1 MANMIARLGV
11 LLGLD
16 TAEFNKGLADAG
28 RKLDAFAAQAQRGAA
43 VAGAAFVALTTK
55 AMAYAD
61 EIADVAKANDFAIDS
76 IIKLQDSLASS
87 GGKAE
92 DAGKLLASFT
102 NYVDKA
108 AEGSFEA
115 QKLFAK
121 LGVSFQDLGKLSTEE
136 LFNKAVKG
144 IAAIEDPLT
153 RAAKGM
159 EVFGKAGKGV
169 DFVGLADGMDRT
181 TSDAQKQ
188 AQAIEQLA
196 ALYDKLAQAGRDFLL
211 GFIKEFGTT
220 ISDTFDYIKKL
231 TSGADTLKNILK
243 GVVDNVLLAGAHIA
257 YMFVQVYK
265 EFETIAR
272 QIGALAVGDLDKF
285 NRLHKEAVERA
296 KKDRQDLENFEQKI
310 LGGAG
315 GGRGFINPPLVGG
328 EVAAGRA
335 TKAGTNPEEE
345 KRKREAEAQAKR
357 DADAHRRQLQEI
369 EAISQAE
376 VAYARLVSSVVE
388 LGHAEERRIQ
398 TQEVL
403 ADLESRRNQMAQY
416 DFDYQQQFIRL
427 TAERTEAL
435 KQLESVELLPSDR
448 EARQKRINELFQR
461 QFDLIVKIRDVEK
474 AKTIGT
480 TEEGFMGA
488 AKEFFKNL
496 PTEMEVGAAMFG
508 SMMGNMNRALDNF
521 VRTGKMNFKDFAKSI
536 ILDLIAIQ
544 LKAQAMKLFANLF
557 GFGNPTTSSTG
568 SVDYSF
574 AGMKMNFGGPKADGG
589 AIASDSAYMVG
600 ERGPELF
607 VPRMS
612 GSIIPNRAL
621 GAMGGTT
628 NVTNY
633 NINAIDSKSF
643 EERLMGSSNAIWAAN
658 LYAQKRLPLGAGR
671 M

>member
-16 TAEFNKGLADAG
+16 TAEFNKGLAEAG
-28 RKLDAFAAQAQRGAA
+28 RKLDEFVGQAQRGAA
-43 VAGAAFVALTTK
+43 IAGAAFVGLTTK

-61 EIADVAKANDFAIDS
+61 EISDVAKANDFAIDS
-76 IIKLQDSLASS
+76 IIKLQDALANS

-121 LGVSFQDLGKLSTEE
+121 LGVSFQDLGKLSSEE

-169 DFVGLADGMDRT
+169 DFVGVAEGMDKT
-181 TSDAQKQ
+181 TAEAQKQ
-188 AQAIEQLA
+188 AQAIQQLA
-196 ALYDKLAQAGRDFLL
+196 ELYDKLAQAGRDFLL
-211 GFIKEFGTT
+211 KFIKEFGPS
-220 ISDTFDYIKKL
+220 ISDTYDYIQKL

-315 GGRGFINPPLVGG
+315 GGRGFINPPMALSGQPTG
-328 EVAAGRA
+328 QRREVAVP
-335 TKAGTNPEEE
+335 KEV
-345 KRKREAEAQAKR
+345 EAELKAKMKMWADSMRRYQAEQ
-357 DADAHRRQLQEI
+357 DALNNL
-369 EAISQAE
+369 E
-376 VAYARLVSSVVE
+376 VAYGKVVSAMVDYQKAQDRRVDLEEQLIE
-388 LGHAEERRIQ
+388 LDLKKRD
-398 TQEVL
+398 L
-403 ADLESRRNQMAQY
+403 ADYEY
-416 DFDYQQQFIRL
+416 EYQRKMIELNHQQI
-427 TAERTEAL
+427 EAL
-435 KQLESVELLPSDR
+435 RDIQQMELMPDDRAKRIEHQNQLYERQVGLIKKVRDTE
-448 EARQKRINELFQR
+448 EARRTG
-461 QFDLIVKIRDVEK
+461 DVVK
-474 AKTIGT
+474 
-480 TEEGFMGA
+480 GFMEA
-488 AKEFFKNL
+488 AKDFFQNL
-496 PTEMEVGAAMFG
+496 PTEMETGAAMFG
-508 SMMGNMNRALDNF
+508 SMMNNMNRALENF
-521 VRTGKMNFKDFAKSI
+521 VRTGKLNFKDFARSV
-536 ILDLIAIQ
+536 ILGLVEIQ
-544 LKAQAMKLFANLF
+544 LKAQAMKLFANLL
-557 GFGNPTTSSTG
+557 GFSAGPQTGTTVPVADIAVPG
-568 SVDYSF
+568 R
-574 AGMKMNFGGPKADGG
+574 AEGGPVAGG
-589 AIASDSAYMVG
+589 AAYMVG

-612 GSIIPNRAL
+612 GTIIPNKAM
-621 GAMGGTT
+621 GAMGNTT

-633 NINAIDSKSF
+633 NINAIDVKSF
-643 EERLMGSSNAIWAAN
+643 EERIMGSSNAVWAAN

>member
-16 TAEFNKGLADAG
+16 TAEFNKGLSEAG
-28 RKLDAFAAQAQRGAA
+28 RKLDAFTAQAKQGAV
-43 VAGAAFVALTTK
+43 VAGAAFAALTTK

-76 IIKLQDSLASS
+76 VIKLQDALASS

-181 TSDAQKQ
+181 TADAQKQ

-211 GFIKEFGTT
+211 GFIKEFGTS
-220 ISDTFDYIKKL
+220 ISDTFDYIQKL

-285 NRLHKEAVERA
+285 SRIHKEAVERA
-296 KKDRQDLENFEQKI
+296 KKDREDLDRFEQKI

-315 GGRGFINPPLVGG
+315 GGRGFINPPMALSGQPTG
-328 EVAAGRA
+328 QRRE
-335 TKAGTNPEEE
+335 TKEGVNKEL
-345 KRKREAEAQAKR
+345 EAELKAKMKMWADSMRRYQAEQ
-357 DADAHRRQLQEI
+357 DALDNL
-369 EAISQAE
+369 E
-376 VAYARLVSSVVE
+376 VAYGKVISKMVDYEKAQDRRL
-388 LGHAEERRIQ
+388 
-398 TQEVL
+398 
-403 ADLESRRNQMAQY
+403 DLEEQLLDLDLKKQGMADYEFEYRRKMIELNH
-416 DFDYQQQFIRL
+416 QQI
-427 TAERTEAL
+427 EAL
-435 KQLESVELLPSDR
+435 REIQQMELMPDDR
-448 EARQKRINELFQR
+448 AKRIEHQNQLYER
-461 QFDLIVKIRDVEK
+461 QVGLIKKVRD
-474 AKTIGT
+474 
-480 TEEGFMGA
+480 TEELRRTGDITKGFMEA
-488 AKEFFKNL
+488 AKDFFQKM
-496 PTEMEVGAAMFG
+496 PTEMETGAAMFG
-508 SMMGNMNRALDNF
+508 SLMGNMSQALDNF
-521 VRTGKMNFKDFAKSI
+521 VRTGKLNFKDFARSVI
-536 ILDLIAIQ
+536 QDLIAIQ

-557 GFGNPTTSSTG
+557 GFGPAPAGGTTVPV
-568 SVDYSF
+568 VD
-574 AGMKMNFGGPKADGG
+574 AIPRANGGPVSGNE
-589 AIASDSAYMVG
+589 AYLVG

-612 GSIIPNRAL
+612 GSIIPNKAMS
-621 GAMGGTT
+621 MGGTT
-628 NVTNY
+628 QVTNNY
-633 NINAIDSKSF
+633 INAIDVKSF
-643 EERLMGSSNAIWAAN
+643 EERIMGSSNAVWAAN